1 MLVSQVIHH
10 ATSHRQHTDK
20 HRKFSEIKEA
30 IHRSE
35 GHIRQINQA
44 IRNHQRGERREPSV
58 DTSTMRADIAI
69 PKALRKRGLVGGE
82 KTSRGSQKSR
92 GSAHLQDQLLK
103 DETKRFVVRSEPH
116 FTNPTEVVAPGES
129 FCEP

>member
-1 MLVSQVIHH
+1 MDPVVNETIAEDLKSGWRGENSEMLVLQVIHH

-20 HRKFSEIKEA
+20 HRKISEIKEA

-82 KTSRGSQKSR
+82 KTSRGSEWSR
-92 GSAHLQDQLLK
+92 HG
-103 DETKRFVVRSEPH
+103 VRRE
-116 FTNPTEVVAPGES
+116 FL
-129 FCEP
+129 